1 MSRTF
6 GQEAESRADIYHDE
20 DGKGSGREIVD
31 SVTIGLDIGS
41 SAVRAAEIDSG
52 QGRRVLRRYAQVGLP
67 HGYVVDGE
75 IVNVAGVSEALRRLW
90 AEGGFSKTKV
100 ITGISGPRVFVRQ
113 ADVPALNTED
123 LRSSLKFDAQELI
136 PIAMEDAS
144 FDFSILDDGK
154 GGTDGS
160 PVAPGDQT
168 MRILIVAAHRDV
180 LHTHLAALKGAGLS
194 ATAMDAAPLAL
205 IRALP
210 SSREHE
216 ESSAAEVIVS
226 IGAELTTVAVRQGG
240 VPRFIRS
247 LTVGGDNVTETIA
260 NAMHLEMAA
269 AERLKRGAVASE
281 SPQLAQARKAMSVEL
296 RDLAED
302 VRGTVDFFM
311 SQTEGSTIDRLLI
324 TGGASQTEGL
334 AVAIGNTVSASVVQV
349 DPFSSLTLGDL
360 DLNPDAFA
368 RASAT
373 ATTAIGL
380 ALWPVESPLIR
391 LSVLPEEVAL
401 ARRNRRIVALAATS
415 VAGLAAFL
423 GVVGAGEF
431 LAVHSAQNQV
441 KTAQNHI
448 QALTTQV
455 TQLQAQ
461 TAVHEQ
467 VQSQA
472 QIVVGTLQGDIDWV
486 RLLGQLA
493 AVMPS
498 NLSLTSF
505 SGSRVAATGG
515 SSSSA
520 SSSSS
525 SVGEGTL
532 SFSVKGTG
540 GLPAVAAWLD
550 GLAKDQSLAG
560 TWISGIT
567 LSNNGGSVTFG
578 STSDIT
584 SVANSG
590 RAQAV
595 KQ

>member
-1 MSRTF
+1 
-6 GQEAESRADIYHDE
+6 
-20 DGKGSGREIVD
+20 VD

-90 AEGGFSKTKV
+90 AEGGFSRTKV
-100 ITGISGPRVFVRQ
+100 VTGISGPRVFVRQ
-113 ADVPALNTED
+113 ADVPALNAED

-144 FDFSILDDGK
+144 FDFSVVDDGK
-154 GGTDGS
+154 TDPGGSQVG
-160 PVAPGDQT
+160 PGNQT

-194 ATAMDAAPLAL
+194 AIAMDAAPLAL
-205 IRALP
+205 MRAVPP
-210 SSREHE
+210 SP
-216 ESSAAEVIVS
+216 ESNNPLAAEVIVS
-226 IGAELTTVAVRQGG
+226 IGAELTTVAVRQNG

-260 NAMHLEMAA
+260 SAMHLEMAA
-269 AERLKRGAVASE
+269 AERLKRGAVS
-281 SPQLAQARKAMSVEL
+281 SGTPQVAQARKAMSVEL

-302 VRGTVDFFM
+302 VRGTVDFFI
-311 SQTEGSTIDRLLI
+311 SQTEGSTIERLLI

-334 AVAIGNTVSASVVQV
+334 AVAIGNTVSASVVPV
-349 DPFSSLTLGDL
+349 DPFSSLTLADL
-360 DLNPDAFA
+360 DLNPDSFA
-368 RASAT
+368 RAAAS

-380 ALWPVESPLIR
+380 ALWPVEAPLIR
-391 LSVLPEEVAL
+391 LSVLPEEVAA
-401 ARRNRRIVALAATS
+401 ARRARRLMALAAAS

-431 LAVHSAQNQV
+431 LAVHSAQDQV
-441 KTAQNHI
+441 HAAEKHVQSLN
-448 QALTTQV
+448 TQV
-455 TQLQAQ
+455 AQLQAQ
-461 TAVHEQ
+461 TAVHGQ
-467 VQSQA
+467 VQAQA
-472 QIVVGTLQGDIDWV
+472 QVVMTALQGDIDWV

-505 SGSRVAATGG
+505 DGSRNGTAAG
-515 SSSSA
+515 SGATSSGTPG
-520 SSSSS
+520 
-525 SVGEGTL
+525 VGTL
-532 SFSVKGTG
+532 TFDVKGTG

-550 GLAKDQSLAG
+550 GLAQDQSLEG
-560 TWISGIT
+560 TWVSGIS
-567 LSNNGGSVTFG
+567 LSGNGGSVTFS

-584 SVANSG
+584 SVAQSG

-595 KQ
+595 NQ

>member
-1 MSRTF
+1 
-6 GQEAESRADIYHDE
+6 
-20 DGKGSGREIVD
+20 VD
-31 SVTIGLDIGS
+31 SISVGLDIGS
-41 SAVRAAEIDSG
+41 SAVRAAEIDTG

-90 AEGGFSKTKV
+90 AEGGFSRTSV
-100 ITGISGPRVFVRQ
+100 VTGISGPRVFVRQ
-113 ADVPALNTED
+113 AEVPALNADD
-123 LRSSLKFDAQELI
+123 LRSSLKFDAQELV

-144 FDFSILDDGK
+144 FDFSVLDDGK
-154 GGTDGS
+154 GGGNGNGPAGS
-160 PVAPGDQT
+160 DQK

-180 LHTHLAALKGAGLS
+180 LRTHLAALKGAGLS

-205 IRALP
+205 MRAVP
-210 SSREHE
+210 SSPTGGDPL
-216 ESSAAEVIVS
+216 ATEVIVS
-226 IGAELTTVAVRQGG
+226 IGAELTTVAVRQAG

-269 AERLKRGAVASE
+269 AERLKRGAVASGA
-281 SPQLAQARKAMSVEL
+281 PQLAHARKAMSAEL

-311 SQTEGSTIDRLLI
+311 AQTEGSTIERLLI

-334 AVAIGNTVSASVVQV
+334 AVAVSNTITASVEQI

-360 DLNPDAFA
+360 DLDLEAVS
-368 RASAT
+368 RAAAS

-380 ALWPVESPLIR
+380 ALWPVGSPLIR
-391 LSVLPEEVAL
+391 LSVLPEEVAA
-401 ARRNRRIVALAATS
+401 ARRLRRLMMVAATS

-431 LAVHSAQNQV
+431 LAVHSAQHQV
-441 KTAQNHI
+441 KAAQNHA

-455 TQLQAQ
+455 AQLQAE
-461 TAVHEQ
+461 TAVHDQ
-467 VQSQA
+467 VKAQA

-493 AVMPS
+493 AVMPP

-505 SGSRVAATGG
+505 TGSRVSPTTGATTSP
-515 SSSSA
+515 SSTPG
-520 SSSSS
+520 
-525 SVGEGTL
+525 VGTL
-532 SFSVKGTG
+532 TFSVKGTG
-540 GLPAVAAWLD
+540 GLPVVSAWLD
-550 GLAKDQSLAG
+550 GLAQDQSLEG
-560 TWISGIT
+560 TWVTGIT
-567 LSNNGGSVTFG
+567 VSSNGGAVTFS

-584 SVANSG
+584 SVAQSG
-590 RAQAV
+590 RAEAV